1 MIRMIGLLK
10 KPWTY
15 ISLAILLFAGWYIC
29 KRYIFVPELEAEII
43 KFEIKEGELRDLAD
57 YRGKPMLVH
66 FYANWCGPCM
76 KELPHLT
83 SKIDEFRNLGL
94 EVVCLTD
101 DSWDEINRTTEWLP
115 GETPLYKLTGSLRA
129 EGIFSIPQT
138 FILNSEG
145 QQIHAIRGAADWD
158 DPQWIAYFQDSLGL
172 KK

>member
-1 MIRMIGLLK
+1 
-10 KPWTY
+10 
-15 ISLAILLFAGWYIC
+15 
-29 KRYIFVPELEAEII
+29 
-43 KFEIKEGELRDLAD
+43 
-57 YRGKPMLVH
+57 
-66 FYANWCGPCM
+66 
-76 KELPHLT
+76 
-83 SKIDEFRNLGL
+83 LGL